1 MKSDEYG
8 SAPRLFPIG
17 PMTSPLLDDRPRP
30 GRGALRRPVAASLL
44 AALAWLPAV
53 HGQTVVNLH
62 YQDRPPYSEGAP
74 DGNVRGLLAEPAAR
88 AFARAGIAFAWVRTP
103 GQRQL
108 ALIQSGDGPDC
119 GIGWFR
125 NAEREALGRFTRAI
139 YQDQPFM
146 GLARR
151 DVTAFGNRPLAV
163 LLDDAAQPLLVKDG
177 YSYGP
182 VLDALI
188 ARNPSH
194 VRRTAAES
202 AQMVRMIDAA
212 RAGWMIVAPEEAGAL
227 LAALPGATDRLRLVP
242 LPDAPAGPT
251 RHVYCNRSLPDAMI
265 ERLDRAIAER

>member
-1 MKSDEYG
+1 M
-8 SAPRLFPIG
+8 I
-17 PMTSPLLDDRPRP
+17 SPLLDHRRRP
-30 GRGALRRPVAASLL
+30 GRRALQRPMAASLL
-44 AALAWLPAV
+44 AALVWWPAA
-53 HGQTVVNLH
+53 HGQAVVNLH
-62 YQDRPPYSEGAP
+62 YQDRPPYSEGGP
-74 DGNVRGLLAEPAAR
+74 DGRVRGLVAEPAAR
-88 AFARAGIAFAWVRTP
+88 AFARAGIAFVWVRTP

-125 NAEREALGRFTRAI
+125 NAEREALGRFTRAL

-151 DVTAFGNRPLAV
+151 DVPAFGSRALMLWPG
-163 LLDDAAQPLLVKDG
+163 DATQPLLVKDG

-212 RAGWMIVAPEEAGAL
+212 RAGWMIVAPEEAGPL

-242 LPDAPAGPT
+242 LPDVAAGPT
-251 RHVYCNRSLPDAMI
+251 RHVYCNRSLPDSMI

>member
-1 MKSDEYG
+1 
-8 SAPRLFPIG
+8 
-17 PMTSPLLDDRPRP
+17 MTSPLLEDGPRS
-30 GRGALRRPVAASLL
+30 GWGAQRRPLAACLL
-44 AALAWLPAV
+44 AALAWLPAA

-62 YQDRPPYSEGAP
+62 YQDRPPYSVVAP
-74 DGNVRGLLAEPAAR
+74 DGSVRGSLAEPAAR
-88 AFARAGIAFAWVRTP
+88 AFTRAGIAFAWVRTP

-151 DVTAFGNRPLAV
+151 DAPAFGNRPVAV
-163 LLDDAAQPLLVKDG
+163 LLGDAAQPLLVKDG

-182 VLDALI
+182 ALDALI
-188 ARNPSH
+188 ALNPSH
-194 VRRTAAES
+194 VRRTAADS
-202 AQMVRMIDAA
+202 TQMVRMIDAA

-227 LAALPGATDRLRLVP
+227 LAVLPGATERLRLMP
-242 LPDAPAGPT
+242 LPDVPAGPT

-265 ERLDRAIAER
+265 ERLDRAIGER